1 MVVQRNFP
9 TASPKKKPT
18 TLQPLF
24 EVDSKNKS
32 ISTLARHLSNA
43 ENEEILSSIS
53 YCTDM
58 IFTFTD
64 PLESP
69 SQRDLKQVKLSE
81 ILSTI
86 MSKKPLN
93 KQILAPLMSVLSTN
107 LFQPLPPPSN
117 LCITPD
123 LLDDEDP
130 VSSFSPTWSHLQV
143 VYDILLRLVISTDP
157 EILREHGDH
166 PFLLNLLSL
175 FQSEDPSE
183 RDNLKDI
190 YHRIY
195 LKFTFY
201 CSSMR
206 ESMKNVFLHYIFETE
221 RHCGVGEL
229 LEIWRTIINGFTVP
243 LKEEHKLV
251 LMRVLIPLH
260 KTKGMQSFHRQLAYS
275 VSQFV
280 QKEPVLGGVVVR
292 GLEEL
297 VAERA
302 LYVWNNGQFVM
313 MASLAIE
320 KVFPVVVEGVEKNL
334 KWHWS
339 KSILQLTENI
349 KAMLEE
355 MDPIFYSECLEEIDL
370 RESRAHQEKIK
381 RKERWETI
389 EKAAAQNQN
398 PCWQSTQKS
407 LNIILED

>member
-1 MVVQRNFP
+1 MMVVQRNFP

-297 VAERA
+297 VDNLDLISIGSWHCLCAPR
-302 LYVWNNGQFVM
+302 LQYVRTVRT
-313 MASLAIE
+313 
-320 KVFPVVVEGVEKNL
+320 
-334 KWHWS
+334 HW
-339 KSILQLTENI
+339 
-349 KAMLEE
+349 
-355 MDPIFYSECLEEIDL
+355 
-370 RESRAHQEKIK
+370 
-381 RKERWETI
+381 
-389 EKAAAQNQN
+389 
-398 PCWQSTQKS
+398 
-407 LNIILED
+407 